1 MREEFVR
8 NWRIWDDLKRSEVEK
23 AARDK
28 VDGCER
34 VWGAREGGREGGRQA
49 SRERARARARAS
61 ERGCSALLVDLSA
74 TIW

>member
-34 VWGAREGGREGGRQA
+34 EWGGREGGREAGRQA
-49 SRERARARARAS
+49 SRERERARAS
-61 ERGCSALLVDLSA
+61 ERERLRRAVG
-74 TIW
+74 